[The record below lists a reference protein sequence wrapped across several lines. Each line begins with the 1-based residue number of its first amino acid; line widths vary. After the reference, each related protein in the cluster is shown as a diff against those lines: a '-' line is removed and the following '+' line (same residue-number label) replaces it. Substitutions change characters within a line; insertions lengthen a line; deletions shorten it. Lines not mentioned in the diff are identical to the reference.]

1 MPAPLKATPAA
12 PAIGTEIDEFVEIG
26 LLLHK
31 NRASALLELARDR
44 RETVGQLLRRLVDS
58 ALAAEGLSG

>member
-1 MPAPLKATPAA
+1 MPAPFKAPPPA
-12 PAIGTEIDEFVEIG
+12 PAIGTSIDEFVEIG

-44 RETVGQLLRRLVDS
+44 RETVGQILRRLVDGE
-58 ALAAEGLSG
+58 LAAQGIAC